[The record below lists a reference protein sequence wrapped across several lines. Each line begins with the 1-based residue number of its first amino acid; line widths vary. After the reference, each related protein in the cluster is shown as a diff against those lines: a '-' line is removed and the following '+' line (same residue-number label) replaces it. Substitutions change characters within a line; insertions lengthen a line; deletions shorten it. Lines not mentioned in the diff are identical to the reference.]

1 MHISLTRTI
10 GFHATHRYHR
20 SEWTAEA
27 NRARFG
33 AAGQEHPHDYSCA
46 VTVSGPLDPD
56 TEMVMDLG
64 VLDGLLH
71 EEVLARYGG
80 KRLEEEL
87 PEFARGK
94 ILPTCEAIAAQI
106 FLRLGA
112 RLPQGITLERVRIAE
127 DATLHADCT
136 GDA

>member
-10 GFHATHRYHR
+10 GFRATHRYHR

-27 NRARFG
+27 NRQRFG
-33 AAGQEHPHDYSCA
+33 AAGQEHAHDYSCA
-46 VTVSGPLDPD
+46 ITVSGPLDPD

-71 EEVLARYGG
+71 EEVIARYGG
-80 KRLEEEL
+80 KRLEEDL

-106 FLRLGA
+106 FLRLGP
-112 RLPQGITLERVRIAE
+112 RLPQGVRLERVRIAE